1 MLPQPKPIRGPL
13 KVDLQLIDLPFEP
26 VTKEELLARRESK
39 DIYEQRRVE
48 SLLHE
53 VEKTGQVRASYPY
66 PVQVL
71 QFGGD
76 LTLVTLGGEVVIDY
90 SLRLKKDLGDAPVW
104 VAGYSND
111 VMAYIPSERVLREG
125 GYEGATAMRYTSLP
139 SSWRPGLEDRIIT
152 TIREMTRGAASK

>member
-1 MLPQPKPIRGPL
+1 MH
-13 KVDLQLIDLPFEP
+13 D
-26 VTKEELLARRESK
+26 
-39 DIYEQRRVE
+39 VE
-48 SLLHE
+48 NAG
-53 VEKTGQVRASYPY
+53 KVRASYPY

-90 SLRLKKDLGDAPVW
+90 ALRLKKELGDGPVW

-125 GYEGATAMRYTSLP
+125 GYEGVTAMRYTSLP
-139 SSWRPGLEDRIIT
+139 SSWQPGLEDRIVK
-152 TIREMTRGAASK
+152 TIREMTRGGVSK